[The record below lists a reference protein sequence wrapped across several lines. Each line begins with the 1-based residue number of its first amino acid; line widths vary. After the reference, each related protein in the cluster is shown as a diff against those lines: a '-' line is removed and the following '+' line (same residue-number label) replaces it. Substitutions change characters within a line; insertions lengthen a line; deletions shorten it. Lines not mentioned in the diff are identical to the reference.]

1 MTDNFERFRSFMQLP
16 EDEGG
21 DAYYVIELIR
31 RGKDCPDLPAANYH
45 FKNYYIDT
53 LKKYDSVQEE
63 IRTLCRMLRLR
74 AYVSVNRKS
83 FRQVVMNTI
92 AEMSR
97 RAAID
102 DFRRPYAVFESC
114 SGKFVDK
121 SDKHWVVDVDDCSVF
136 GKLGERSKAWD
147 CRDVMSVCKPT
158 GEKVELVMPTRS
170 GVHLITKPFDV
181 QHFKELCE
189 RGFGW
194 NEIPEI
200 KNNHLTLLYEEL

>member
-1 MTDNFERFRSFMQLP
+1 MTDNFERYRSFMKLP
-16 EDEGG
+16 EEEGG
-21 DAYYVIELIR
+21 DAYYVIELVR

-53 LKKYDSVQEE
+53 LKTYDSVQDE
-63 IRTLCRMLRLR
+63 IRTLCRTLRLR

-83 FRQVVMNTI
+83 FQRVAINTI

-97 RAAID
+97 RAALD

-121 SDKHWVVDVDDCSVF
+121 DDKHWVVDVDDCSVF

-147 CRDVMSVCKPT
+147 YRDVMFVCKPT
-158 GEKVELVMPTRS
+158 GEKIELVMPTRS

-189 RGFGW
+189 KGFGW
-194 NEIPEI
+194 NDIPEI
-200 KNNHLTLLYEEL
+200 KKNHLTLLYEEL

>member
-1 MTDNFERFRSFMQLP
+1 MTDNFERYRLFMQLP
-16 EDEGG
+16 EEDGG
-21 DAYYVIELIR
+21 DAYYVIELVR
-31 RGKDCPDLPAANYH
+31 RGKGCPDLPAANYH

-53 LKKYDSVQEE
+53 LKKYDSVQDE
-63 IRTLCRMLRLR
+63 IRILCRTLRLR
-74 AYVSVNRKS
+74 AYVSVNLKS
-83 FRQVVMNTI
+83 FRQVTMNTI

-97 RAAID
+97 RAALD

-121 SDKHWVVDVDDCSVF
+121 DDKHWVVDVDDCSVF

-147 CRDVMSVCKPT
+147 CRDVISVCKPT
-158 GEKVELVMPTRS
+158 GDKIELVMPTRS

-200 KNNHLTLLYEEL
+200 KKNHLTLLYEEL

>member
-1 MTDNFERFRSFMQLP
+1 MTDNFEIFRPFMQLP
-16 EDEGG
+16 EEKGG

-53 LKKYDSVQEE
+53 LKKYDRVQEE
-63 IRTLCRMLRLR
+63 IRTLCRTLRLR
-74 AYVSVNRKS
+74 AYVSVSCKS
-83 FRQVVMNTI
+83 FRQVAMNTI

-97 RAAID
+97 RAALD

-121 SDKHWVVDVDDCSVF
+121 SDKHWVVDVDDCSVP
-136 GKLGERSKAWD
+136 GELWSKGKAWD
-147 CRDVMSVCKPT
+147 CRDVLSICRPT
-158 GEKVELVMPTRS
+158 GDKVELVLPTRS
-170 GVHLITKPFDV
+170 GVHLIVRPFDLH
-181 QHFKELCE
+181 HFKELCE

-194 NEIPEI
+194 KDIPEI
-200 KNNHLTLLYEEL
+200 KKNHVTLLFEDL